1 MQNIFY
7 HTKQFINQTIYTIV
21 KTLGRRLSIG
31 LTMAFIAIVV
41 SGLAGIVQASD
52 DTRAETDIIF
62 DKNQIMPLVLTEAK
76 TEIKMGLAR
85 ADLDKLNNE
94 KDPEAIKAYIQEKA
108 DNYGMDWKLVYAIG
122 AYESGYFKSNLAQ
135 SQNNFFGRKA
145 TSSTWMSWETP
156 QEGIDNQF
164 EYLKT
169 RYFDRG
175 LDTPEEMNHVYC
187 EGDTWKYKVRSIMDS
202 VS

>member
-1 MQNIFY
+1 MKNILMKLN
-7 HTKQFINQTIYTIV
+7 KQLIKRFGRGILFALTAVFVAVILIAASAVVQAADDTHKEINVALDATQPLPV
-21 KTLGRRLSIG
+21 
-31 LTMAFIAIVV
+31 IAIDKTIEIKP
-41 SGLAGIVQASD
+41 GLA
-52 DTRAETDIIF
+52 
-62 DKNQIMPLVLTEAK
+62 K
-76 TEIKMGLAR
+76 

-94 KDPEAIKAYIQEKA
+94 KDPEAIKAYIRQKA
-108 DNYGMDWKLVYAIG
+108 DDYNIDWKLVYAIG

-187 EGDTWKYKVRSIMDS
+187 EGDTWKYKVRYIMDT
-202 VS
+202 V